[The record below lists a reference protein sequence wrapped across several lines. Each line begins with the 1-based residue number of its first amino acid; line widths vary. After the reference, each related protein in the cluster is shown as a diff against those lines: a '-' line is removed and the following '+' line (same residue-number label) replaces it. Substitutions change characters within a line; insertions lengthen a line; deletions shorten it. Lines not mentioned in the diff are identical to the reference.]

1 MRVGVEWI
9 MSKIRIIR
17 SLLKRRKKKEPA
29 KEEPAKEEPKKSD
42 EEDAWNCSEI
52 LSWVA
57 TNPQSIVALDT
68 TTKNSYMGH
77 SDPILPFLSRITPT
91 HLKFRAQ

>member
-9 MSKIRIIR
+9 MSKIRLIR
-17 SLLKRRKKKEPA
+17 ALLKRRKKKEPA
-29 KEEPAKEEPKKSD
+29 KEEPKKSN
-42 EEDAWNCSEI
+42 EADAWNCSEI

-57 TNPQSIVALDT
+57 TNPQSTVALDA

-77 SDPILPFLSRITPT
+77 SDPILPFLSRITHT